1 LQVKPGHLERK
12 NCQRICNM
20 SVTDHIQGFIEGVFH
35 NLDDLIF
42 IKIKKKASPGSADAL
57 DEPERFFEK
66 VYLLTF

>member
-1 LQVKPGHLERK
+1 
-12 NCQRICNM
+12 M